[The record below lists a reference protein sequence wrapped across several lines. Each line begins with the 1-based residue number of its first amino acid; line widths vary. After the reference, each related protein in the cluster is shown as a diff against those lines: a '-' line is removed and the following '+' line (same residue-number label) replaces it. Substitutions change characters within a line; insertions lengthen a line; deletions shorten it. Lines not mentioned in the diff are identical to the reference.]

1 MNFCFEGVEG
11 ESLLLLLDSKG
22 ICVSSGSACTSG
34 ALDPS
39 HVLLALGRP
48 DEIARGSLRITLDA
62 SNTEEEIDY
71 MLEVIPQVIEY
82 LRRMSENWQAKISGE
97 KEFIL

>member
-1 MNFCFEGVEG
+1 M
-11 ESLLLLLDSKG
+11 
-22 ICVSSGSACTSG
+22 SSGSACTSG